1 MTRQLKVITLNGD
14 GRTRGRQ
21 YGEEARGLIHEALAA
36 MEAQLAS
43 GSRLLEDVDGSK
55 AAVAHARAGRDHR
68 TQVRRF
74 IADTRFH
81 RDIEAW
87 APDLL
92 NETIGIA
99 EGANVPWERV
109 FALQLLDEIWAYEAG
124 PTQAVRDLRRGCT
137 SLAVAAVD
145 GRPALLGQN
154 LDVAS
159 WMDGLQL
166 VLRIHDGDTEI
177 HGLVYTM
184 AGMIGANG
192 LNSRGLGVGVN
203 GLTQLTTAPRGLP
216 VAFVVRALLAQP
228 SLRAARRYI
237 AAIPHATGQHYL
249 LASPEGI
256 AGFECSA
263 NQVSAIDEAPYL
275 VHTNHPLTSTDH
287 AYDLVPDRERARADS
302 GPRLDFVSRHLAD
315 GTEWTVQRMQQL
327 LADRTVPLCRIPDG
341 RVEDFTFASTVMEL
355 GAQPRM
361 SATTGPPSTE
371 PFTVLDLN

>member
-1 MTRQLKVITLNGD
+1 
-14 GRTRGRQ
+14 
-21 YGEEARGLIHEALAA
+21 
-36 MEAQLAS
+36 
-43 GSRLLEDVDGSK
+43 
-55 AAVAHARAGRDHR
+55 
-68 TQVRRF
+68 VRRF
-74 IADTRFH
+74 IADTRFR

-124 PTQAVRDLRRGCT
+124 QAQGIRDLSRGCT
-137 SLAVAAVD
+137 SFAVAAVD

-154 LDVAS
+154 LDVAT

-166 VLRIHDGDTEI
+166 VLRIQDSDTEV
-177 HGLVYTM
+177 HALVYTM

-203 GLTQLTTAPRGLP
+203 GLTQLATAQRGLP
-216 VAFVVRALLAQP
+216 VAFVVRAVLAQP

-263 NQVSAIDEAPYL
+263 NAVCEIDQASYL

-287 AYDLVPDRERARADS
+287 ACELVSDRELARADS
-302 GPRLDFVSRHLAD
+302 GPRMEFVSRHLGD
-315 GTEWTVQRMQQL
+315 GTQWTAQRMQQL

-361 SATTGPPSTE
+361 SATAGPPDTE
-371 PFTVLDLN
+371 PFTVLHLN